1 MEVPARS
8 VDGGGGGG
16 TCRENWGTLKVNF
29 FRGDGGEPGWR
40 MEDGGRTFW
49 RTTAWGRLGRE
60 GVGRKKSGFYT
71 IDGNNICENTQPPRW
86 VEDDRRGG
94 RLVSDVEKAAEVEP
108 ERGGKLLLIS
118 HPSPLIP
125 PPSQLIS
132 HPHSPHPLPLLS
144 HSSHLFPY
152 LSLKSVMRAKDWVH

>member
-1 MEVPARS
+1 
-8 VDGGGGGG
+8 
-16 TCRENWGTLKVNF
+16 
-29 FRGDGGEPGWR
+29 

-125 PPSQLIS
+125 PPSHLIS
-132 HPHSPHPLPLLS
+132 HPHLSPLLLHLSSLLPHTHNPHPSSLLS
-144 HSSHLFPY
+144 TTSSLLPPFLPSSPTPHL
-152 LSLKSVMRAKDWVH
+152 